1 MHTRSLP
8 TRFWALPVIA
18 LVLLALAAS
27 RFVSAQG
34 TPTPTATATATATAD
49 FSTLPEPAQT
59 ALADFLEDRA
69 EGDPRPAAAL
79 PTVTPRPDAAAPR
92 AGGVGRVLFLPLLV
106 RSVPPPAPEPPTATP
121 TPTEEP
127 GEPAEVWVTL
137 RKEPSIRV
145 DRDDTLE
152 YEIFVRNRGDGPA
165 DEVRVTLPY
174 DSDQLTF
181 LDADFEDADD
191 FVEEL
196 NEDEVVLVFEDVEG
210 VDANV
215 DEDPRRAT
223 IFWDVNDLLP
233 IDTVISIRG
242 TVAWDDAR
250 DGGDRRTNRAPVL
263 VGEMSNDSE
272 YVFAEVTPELGQV
285 GTEFA
290 FLSDR
295 FIPDEEVAAWFNTP
309 DGVRALERDLEAN
322 DQGVVEFT
330 FSSDGFAPARYEI
343 VVFGLRSKLTAVTE
357 FFVDPNP

>member
-1 MHTRSLP
+1 MNTHSLSS
-8 TRFWALPVIA
+8 RFWALPVIA
-18 LVLLALAAS
+18 LVLGALTAS
-27 RFVSAQG
+27 RFVSAQA
-34 TPTPTATATATATAD
+34 TPTPTPTPAAD
-49 FSTLPEPAQT
+49 FSMLPEPAQT

-69 EGDPRPAAAL
+69 AGDPRPAAAL
-79 PTVTPRPDAAAPR
+79 PPVTPRPDAVAPR
-92 AGGVGRVLFLPLLV
+92 AGGSGRMIFLPLLV
-106 RSVPPPAPEPPTATP
+106 RSAPPSAPEPPTATP
-121 TPTEEP
+121 EP

-145 DRDDTLE
+145 DRDGTLE
-152 YEIFVRNRGDGPA
+152 YEIYVRNRGDGPA

-174 DSDQLTF
+174 DNEQLTY

-191 FVEEL
+191 FVAEVDE
-196 NEDEVVLVFEDVEG
+196 NEIVLVFDDVEG

-223 IFWDVNDLLP
+223 ITWNVNDLLP

-250 DGGDRRTNRAPVL
+250 DGGSRRTNRAPVL
-263 VGEMSNDSE
+263 VGEASNNSE

-285 GTEFA
+285 GTEFT

-295 FIPDEEVAAWFNTP
+295 FIPDEEVAVWFNTP
-309 DGVRALERDLEAN
+309 DGVRALERDLEAD